1 MRKLPK
7 TCKACNL
14 CYNDGG
20 KRETGRRA
28 VRFGKAVY
36 LDLVRGGRRQ
46 DEACTARGCRAL
58 QKAHVPAGSFQK
70 PFCLQKAF
78 ITEKAVRRGPP
89 SAACSA
95 FLPPKPPRKLCAA
108 ASRMPPQSSRQK
120 MRKRTADTDGGFSP
134 APQSSRAGGFF
145 HGRAAVGNGEGGR
158 YGRADMG
165 RRGGRH
171 KGARAAK
178 GRGTF
183 FFTNM
188 PYPLAFSAKL

>member
-28 VRFGKAVY
+28 VRFGKAVCF
-36 LDLVRGGRRQ
+36 DLVRGGRRQ

-58 QKAHVPAGSFQK
+58 QRAHVPAGPFQK

-78 ITEKAVRRGPP
+78 ITEKAMRRGPP

-95 FLPPKPPRKLCAA
+95 FLPPKPPRKVCAA
-108 ASRMPPQSSRQK
+108 ASRLSPRTLRAGARAASR
-120 MRKRTADTDGGFSP
+120 RIGGEQRVSP
-134 APQSSRAGGFF
+134 RELCGRRAGGFF
-145 HGRAAVGNGEGGR
+145 RGRAAADNGEGGG
-158 YGRADMG
+158 YGQADMG
-165 RRGGRH
+165 
-171 KGARAAK
+171 
-178 GRGTF
+178 GRGAF

-188 PYPLAFSAKL
+188 PYPLAFSANLWYDR